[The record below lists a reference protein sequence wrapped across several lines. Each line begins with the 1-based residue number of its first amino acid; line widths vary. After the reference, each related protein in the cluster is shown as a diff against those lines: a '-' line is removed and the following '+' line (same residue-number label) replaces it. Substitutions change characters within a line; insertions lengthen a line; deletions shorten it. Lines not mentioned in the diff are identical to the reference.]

1 MYSTD
6 IHDPTL
12 SNAAYNARLNIFTQH
27 TEEDDGE
34 MKIKMTSKID
44 EKYIEEVTIL
54 NINTENTANSEN
66 SESAQGMDI
75 EIDKL
80 NISNT
85 VFNSPKDLSTTSSSI
100 LRVAKVSWSDANTF
114 PPQADVLIGSDLV
127 YDSKILSL
135 LTKAVDGML
144 ISGK

>member
-1 MYSTD
+1 
-6 IHDPTL
+6 
-12 SNAAYNARLNIFTQH
+12 
-27 TEEDDGE
+27 

-54 NINTENTANSEN
+54 NINTKSTDNNENTQE
-66 SESAQGMDI
+66 GMDI

-100 LRVAKVSWSDANTF
+100 LRVAKVSWSDVNTF

-127 YDSKILSL
+127 YDSKILTL

>member
-1 MYSTD
+1 
-6 IHDPTL
+6 
-12 SNAAYNARLNIFTQH
+12 
-27 TEEDDGE
+27 

-54 NINTENTANSEN
+54 NINTENTEN
-66 SESAQGMDI
+66 TQEGMDI

-144 ISGK
+144 ISGKSAKCRGERRHSV